1 MEKTF
6 FDNFNEIQEY
16 IMGIKTQN
24 ILENE
29 SFAFQVEIM
38 GEGSGIFYIEHKNN
52 NLTVKPY
59 DYHDHSAHIQASAE
73 IIIELLQGKININDA
88 IRFDDINIISRAND
102 GIKKLI
108 SFFDA
113 YYKINSSD
121 SVRQFFEPKSEYT
134 NPWENIRVYI
144 EHSNIDEESKKQLL
158 ANLVK
163 FTSQELHI
171 LIVGACGCG
180 KSSTINALFNMDV
193 AQVGYGVDPETQE
206 VSIYKLDNLY
216 LHDSPGLG
224 ESTEKDKEH
233 IKKIK
238 DALQEKD
245 SNGNGVIDVVLVIV
259 DGSHRD
265 MKSSF
270 ELINNVIIPNLQHK
284 DRILIGINR
293 CDLALNGYGWI
304 EKYNYPNEELLQRLK
319 EKSESV
325 RNRIKND
332 TGVDVE
338 PVFYSALHMYN
349 ISKLLSYL
357 VKSAPIKKRVF
368 FAEKINKNPDNFL
381 RDDTVT
387 LKKRNC
393 DLESTEMPYTSPSI
407 TNVYN
412 TYTES
417 RQIEEEVEQI
427 RSTINGIEKKIQ
439 TIYADKKS
447 EQKSKSKELNSIA
460 KQKKYEQPKEKYD
473 NYDSEYELVKTNE
486 AQYKKQFRTSMEEA
500 FESASTEISK
510 GSKEKIK
517 LSFVNVLD
525 NVKESAKAGA
535 ELGKE
540 IGQNVPFIGVAVGG
554 AVGAVIG
561 GVGGL
566 FSSMFKRKK
575 R

>member
-1 MEKTF
+1 M
-6 FDNFNEIQEY
+6 
-16 IMGIKTQN
+16 
-24 ILENE
+24 
-29 SFAFQVEIM
+29 
-38 GEGSGIFYIEHKNN
+38 
-52 NLTVKPY
+52 
-59 DYHDHSAHIQASAE
+59 
-73 IIIELLQGKININDA
+73 
-88 IRFDDINIISRAND
+88 
-102 GIKKLI
+102 
-108 SFFDA
+108 
-113 YYKINSSD
+113 
-121 SVRQFFEPKSEYT
+121 
-134 NPWENIRVYI
+134 
-144 EHSNIDEESKKQLL
+144 
-158 ANLVK
+158 
-163 FTSQELHI
+163 
-171 LIVGACGCG
+171 
-180 KSSTINALFNMDV
+180 
-193 AQVGYGVDPETQE
+193 
-206 VSIYKLDNLY
+206 SIYKLDNLY